1 MATGCEAGTTDRS
14 GVSCTCLS
22 MRKVAEYMFA
32 QQAKMTASERV
43 HAALS
48 GDPVDRVPFCF
59 WHHFRPEGSGER
71 MARLTKEFFYD
82 KFKLDII
89 KIMPDLPY
97 PEPVRGITVAD
108 LPNLP
113 VLGLETPIFQ
123 EQLTCIRLLRAQLG
137 EDYPLILTIFSP
149 LTCVL
154 RWLGRGNVVEAARQ
168 NEQAFKQGLAIVAE
182 NLRGL
187 LAAAIEAGAS
197 GIFFSCMGATNP
209 LFPRQEYAH
218 LGRPYD
224 LQALAGA
231 SKGWL
236 NIVHVHADPQQEGDE
251 IYFEDFVD
259 YPVQVMSWSD
269 RLTGP
274 ELSEALSLTDK
285 CLMGGLAERG
295 PLTHGSEAEIENEI
309 LGAIAQTKGRRLILA
324 PGCSL
329 PDDTPENLL
338 HVGRRLLEQLH

>member
-1 MATGCEAGTTDRS
+1 MS
-14 GVSCTCLS
+14 VP
-22 MRKVAEYMFA
+22 
-32 QQAKMTASERV
+32 QPKMTASERV
-43 HAALS
+43 HLALA
-48 GDPVDRVPFCF
+48 GEHVDHVPFCF
-59 WHHFRPEGSGER
+59 WHHFKPQGSGD
-71 MARLTKEFFYD
+71 RLAQFTREFFHKTFD
-82 KFKLDII
+82 LDII

-97 PEPVRGITVAD
+97 PEPAQGFTGAD
-108 LPNLP
+108 FPSLPR
-113 VLGLETPIFQ
+113 LGLETQVFQ
-123 EQLTCIRLLRAQLG
+123 EQLICIRTLRAALG
-137 EDYPLILTIFSP
+137 EDYPIILTIFSP
-149 LTCVL
+149 LTQAL
-154 RWLGRGNVVEAARQ
+154 LWLGKEEAVEAARQ
-168 NEQAFKQGLAIVAE
+168 DPQAFEQGLAIIAE
-182 NLRGL
+182 NLQGL

-209 LFPRQEYAH
+209 LFTRQEYAR

-231 SKGWL
+231 ANGWL
-236 NIVHVHADPQQEGDE
+236 NIVHVHADPDQEGDE

-295 PLTHGSEAEIENEI
+295 PLTHGSEGEIENEI
-309 LGAIAQTKGRRLILA
+309 LGAVAQTKGRRLILA

-329 PDDTPENLL
+329 PDDTSESWL
-338 HVGRRLLEQLH
+338 HVARRLIEQLR

>member
-1 MATGCEAGTTDRS
+1 
-14 GVSCTCLS
+14 
-22 MRKVAEYMFA
+22 
-32 QQAKMTASERV
+32 MTAGERV
-43 HAALS
+43 RAALE
-48 GDPVDRVPFCF
+48 GAPVDRVPLIF

-71 MARLTKEFFYD
+71 LAQLTKEFFHD
-82 KFKLDII
+82 TFDLDII

-97 PEPVRGITVAD
+97 PEPGRQISSMELRTLPHLD
-108 LPNLP
+108 LQ
-113 VLGLETPIFQ
+113 TPIFQ
-123 EQLTCIRLLRAQLG
+123 EQLICIRTLRAELG
-137 EDYPLILTIFSP
+137 EDYPIILTIFSP
-149 LTCVL
+149 LTYAL
-154 RWLGRGNVVEAARQ
+154 RWIGRDRVVDAIRQ
-168 NEQAFKQGLAIVAE
+168 DPESFEQGLQILAE

-197 GIFFSCMGATNP
+197 GIFFSCMGATNKH
-209 LFPRQEYAH
+209 LTREEYAR

-236 NIVHVHADPQQEGDE
+236 NIVHVHADPDQEGDE

-274 ELSEALSLTDK
+274 ELSEALTLTDK

-295 PLTHGSEAEIENEI
+295 PLIHGGEGELENEI
-309 LGAIAQTKGRRLILA
+309 LGAVAQTKGRRLILA
-324 PGCSL
+324 NGCSI
-329 PDDTPENLL
+329 PDDNPPEWL
-338 HVGRRLLEQLH
+338 HAARRLIEQLH